1 MVSLGQLLDD
11 YGRAVHAAHVLE
23 TATSTDRANRA
34 RRALADRFEQQQK
47 AIVDVLAAI
56 AAADAAG
63 CLDHTDCWE
72 EANAKWY
79 EPIARARALLKETR

>member
-1 MVSLGQLLDD
+1 VPYCTGAVTISVLATTPVDAPAIARCVHTEMTREDKLTASL
-11 YGRAVHAAHVLE
+11 A
-23 TATSTDRANRA
+23 
-34 RRALADRFEQQQK
+34 
-47 AIVDVLAAI
+47 DVLAAI

-79 EPIARARALLKETR
+79 APLEKARALLKETR